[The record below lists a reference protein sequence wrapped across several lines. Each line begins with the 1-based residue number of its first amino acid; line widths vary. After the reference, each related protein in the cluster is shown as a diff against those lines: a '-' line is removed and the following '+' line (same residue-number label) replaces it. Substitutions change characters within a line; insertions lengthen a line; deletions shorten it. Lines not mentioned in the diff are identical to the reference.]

1 MILTNLSPFEGVHCE
16 TTTTGTLLKHIGID
30 LSEPMLFGIGEGLSF
45 IFWNMKS
52 MDFPFIGG
60 RTKPDQITTNIT
72 KNLSLNLNIQ
82 ETASK
87 SKAWMSVRD
96 LIDSGIPVGLKLDC
110 FHLEYFSKPIHFA
123 GHYAALYGYDKTNAY
138 LVDTKQQGTKV
149 KTSLKSLELA
159 RNEKGPMASKNL
171 FYTIAAGKKQT
182 NLGKVVV
189 LAAKNNA
196 REYLNPP
203 ITNVSYK
210 GIGKLASHLEKW
222 FHSSK
227 DIQRD
232 FGTTAMMMEKAG
244 TGGAIF
250 RNLYRDFLLESY
262 ELTNDPIFKR
272 THLQFQKIAAHWT
285 EIATLFDTLG
295 KKGEV
300 RLLGEIK
307 DLLHLVSEL
316 EFSSMNELSK
326 LKGK

>member
-1 MILTNLSPFEGVHCE
+1 MILNQISPFVGVHCE
-16 TTTTGTLLKHIGID
+16 TTTTGTLLKHIGIE

-60 RTKPDQITTNIT
+60 RIKPDQLTTNIA
-72 KNLSLNLNIQ
+72 KNLNLKLEIQ
-82 ETASK
+82 ETTSK
-87 SKAWMSVRD
+87 SKAWSSVQN

-110 FHLEYFSKPIHFA
+110 FHLEYFSKPFHFA
-123 GHYAALYGYDKTNAY
+123 GHYAALYGYDESNVY

-149 KTSLKSLELA
+149 HTSLKSLELA
-159 RNEKGPMASKNL
+159 RSEKGPMASKNL
-171 FYTIAAGKKQT
+171 FYTIGLGKKQT
-182 NLGKVVV
+182 NLTKVVR

-196 REYLNPP
+196 REYLSPP
-203 ITNVSYK
+203 ITNVSFQ
-210 GIGKLASHLEKW
+210 GIRKLASYLEKW

-262 ELTNDPIFKR
+262 ELTKDPIFKN
-272 THLQFQKIAAHWT
+272 THLQFKEVANHWT
-285 EIATLFDTLG
+285 EIISLFDSLG
-295 KKGEV
+295 KKGDE
-300 RLLGEIK
+300 RLLSEIK
-307 DLLHLVSEL
+307 NLLHTIADL
-316 EFSSMNELSK
+316 EFSAMSDLLK
-326 LKGK
+326 LKEV

>member
-1 MILTNLSPFEGVHCE
+1 MILNNFSPFVGVHCE
-16 TTTTGTLLKHIGID
+16 TTTTGTLLKHIGIK

-60 RTKPDQITTNIT
+60 RVKPDGLTENIS
-72 KNLSLNLNIQ
+72 KNLNLKLKIQ

-87 SKAWMSVRD
+87 SKAWSSVCD
-96 LIDSGIPVGLKLDC
+96 LIDSGTPVGLKLDC
-110 FHLEYFSKPIHFA
+110 FHLEYFSKPFHFA

-138 LVDTKQQGTKV
+138 LIDTKQQGTKV
-149 KTSLKSLELA
+149 RTSIKSLELA
-159 RNEKGPMASKNL
+159 RSEKGAMASKNL
-171 FYTIAAGKKQT
+171 FYTIEPGKKQI
-182 NLGKVVV
+182 NLGKVVA

-210 GIGKLASHLEKW
+210 GIRKLASNLEKW

-232 FGTTAMMMEKAG
+232 FGTTAMLMEKAG

-250 RNLYRDFLLESY
+250 RNLYRDFLFESY
-262 ELTNDPIFKR
+262 ELTKDPIFKN
-272 THLQFQKIAAHWT
+272 THLQFQEISNHWTKIAS
-285 EIATLFDTLG
+285 LFDSLG
-295 KKGEV
+295 KKGDD

-307 DLLHLVSEL
+307 NLLNRTADL
-316 EFSSMNELSK
+316 ELSAMTNLLK
-326 LKGK
+326 LKDV

>member
-1 MILTNLSPFEGVHCE
+1 MILTKLSPFVGVHCE
-16 TTTTGTLLKHIGID
+16 TTTTGTLLKHIGIE
-30 LSEPMLFGIGEGLSF
+30 LSEPMMFGIGEGLSF

-60 RTKPDQITTNIT
+60 RTRPDQLTENIT
-72 KNLSLNLNIQ
+72 KNLKLKLDVQ
-82 ETASK
+82 ETTSK
-87 SKAWMSVRD
+87 QKAWSSVRD
-96 LIDSGIPVGLKLDC
+96 LIDSGKPVGLKLDC

-123 GHYAALYGYDKTNAY
+123 GHYAALYGYDATNAY
-138 LVDTKQQGTKV
+138 LVDTKQQGTKA

-210 GIGKLASHLEKW
+210 GIGKLASNLEKW

-244 TGGAIF
+244 TGGALF

-262 ELTNDPIFKR
+262 ELTKDPIFKNS
-272 THLQFQKIAAHWT
+272 HLQFKEIAKHWT

-295 KKGEV
+295 KIREE

-307 DLLHLVSEL
+307 SLLEVTATLEYNTMKDLLEL
-316 EFSSMNELSK
+316 KEK
-326 LKGK
+326 